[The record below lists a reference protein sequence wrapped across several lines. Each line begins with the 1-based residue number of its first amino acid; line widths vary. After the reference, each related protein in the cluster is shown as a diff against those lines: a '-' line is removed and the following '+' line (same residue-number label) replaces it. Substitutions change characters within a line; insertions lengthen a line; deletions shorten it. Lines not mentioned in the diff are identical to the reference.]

1 MSLED
6 ARRRMGAQSRS
17 LQQHW
22 RRGITMGDTVRLLSD
37 IHSIVDTP
45 QRLQKL
51 EEAKA
56 SLQGHTGACDLPT
69 LPVEHSATTCRSR
82 RHRSLQLHGSR
93 CMFAAEARPLLLWSC
108 WRFALHVARSTTVC
122 LCL

>member
-1 MSLED
+1 MRHSHADKTPACEQVKKLKANLED

-37 IHSIVDTP
+37 VNSIVDTP

-56 SLQGHTGACDLPT
+56 SFSPTCPWHQDLQDRNTGFRILEG
-69 LPVEHSATTCRSR
+69 L
-82 RHRSLQLHGSR
+82 
-93 CMFAAEARPLLLWSC
+93 
-108 WRFALHVARSTTVC
+108 
-122 LCL
+122 

>member
-1 MSLED
+1 MWVPRQHTHTDKAPACKQVKKLKANLED

-37 IHSIVDTP
+37 INSIVDTP

-56 SLQGHTGACDLPT
+56 SLPL
-69 LPVEHSATTCRSR
+69 TCLLASGPSEPQ
-82 RHRSLQLHGSR
+82 HRLSD
-93 CMFAAEARPLLLWSC
+93 P
-108 WRFALHVARSTTVC
+108 
-122 LCL
+122 

>member
-1 MSLED
+1 MRVARHHTHTDKVPACKQVKKLKANLED

-37 IHSIVDTP
+37 INSIVDTP

-56 SLQGHTGACDLPT
+56 SLSPT
-69 LPVEHSATTCRSR
+69 CLLASGPSEPQ
-82 RHRSLQLHGSR
+82 HRFSDS
-93 CMFAAEARPLLLWSC
+93 
-108 WRFALHVARSTTVC
+108 
-122 LCL
+122 

>member
-1 MSLED
+1 MLRDRQLLQRHTKACSLVYTGWRLWEFRIAEEDAHQDWYPISKPCACTQVKKLKVSLED

-45 QRLQKL
+45 QRLQRL

-56 SLQGHTGACDLPT
+56 RLPGCMGA
-69 LPVEHSATTCRSR
+69 
-82 RHRSLQLHGSR
+82 
-93 CMFAAEARPLLLWSC
+93 
-108 WRFALHVARSTTVC
+108 
-122 LCL
+122 